1 MKKKLII
8 ILSLV
13 ILFVLSVILTFIVTK
28 KLTKEKYEQP
38 EIESLYVFG
47 EKVNIEPKKNV
58 YRIFMDSS
66 KVEYNG
72 NGCIPNPYEIK
83 FKNGYEVTQDGEF
96 YSNGS
101 DQAYFYIK
109 ASKKGNKVYDE
120 NNLPNTDDIEQSSK
134 EISRIEDYDVYIQ
147 VVFNK
152 PLEVASE
159 CRGN

>member
-13 ILFVLSVILTFIVTK
+13 FLFLLSVILTFIITK
-28 KLTKEKYEQP
+28 KLTKEEYEQP

-47 EKVNIEPKKNV
+47 EKVNIEPKKHV

-83 FKNGYEVTQDGEF
+83 FKNGYKVVQVGQF

-101 DQAYFYIK
+101 DHAYFYIK
-109 ASKKGNKVYDE
+109 TSKNKIKVYNE
-120 NNLPNTDDIEQSSK
+120 NNLPDTDEIKQSSK
-134 EISRIEDYDVYIQ
+134 EISHIEDYDVYIL
-147 VVFNK
+147 VAFNK